1 MQWFSDLILYFRIFK
16 LKLNVGQFLFGFPAF
31 SWDVDDD
38 DDDDD
43 NIDHI
48 DRHLLRADDVFQF
61 LLAGVVVIKV
71 QL

>member
-1 MQWFSDLILYFRIFK
+1 MFK

-43 NIDHI
+43 I